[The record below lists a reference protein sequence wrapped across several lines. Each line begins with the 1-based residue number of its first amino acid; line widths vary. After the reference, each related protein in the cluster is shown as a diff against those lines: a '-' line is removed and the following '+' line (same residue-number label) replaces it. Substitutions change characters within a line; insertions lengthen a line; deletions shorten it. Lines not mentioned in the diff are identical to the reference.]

1 MSELAERGAR
11 RIEWARDHMPV
22 LSANRD
28 ELTQKKNLRGLRIG
42 MALHVEAK
50 TGVLALSLKEAG
62 AQIRLASCNPLSTD
76 DSVAAALAEVHGLD
90 VYAKKW
96 QTNEEYYANLNKVL
110 DLKPDL
116 VIDDGADLV
125 FLLHTKRTDLLKGVR
140 GGNEETTTGVIRLRA
155 MERDG
160 ALRFPI
166 IDVNDAQMK
175 HFFDNRYGT
184 GQSTID
190 GLMTATNLLIA
201 GRTFVD
207 AGYGWTGRGIAMR
220 ARGMGARV
228 VVTEVDP
235 VKAIEATMDGFEVL
249 PMSKASRIADFII
262 SATGGKD
269 VLTAAH
275 FPRLKDRVVL
285 GNAGHFDNEISKA
298 DLDRLSKTKKKV
310 REFVDE
316 FAPASWWDIEGLH
329 RARKIGTRESMAR
342 EFALLHA
349 KQADLIR
356 FVDDHVEMDD
366 TFRDFA
372 AFCQRRQIPLEIVS
386 EGLDFYVRH
395 LMRRWELRLPLRA
408 NHAVFE
414 EGSVRIEYPWAD
426 ATCTLCGTCKLL
438 RLFQLRTEGYRIAYV
453 GDGHSDLCPALEA
466 DHVFAKA
473 ELAQLCDQEEIA
485 YISFDRF
492 ADVQRNLVGL
502 T

>member
-50 TGVLALSLKEAG
+50 TGVLALSLKAAG

-175 HFFDNRYGT
+175 HFFDSRYGT

-201 GRTFVD
+201 GRTFVV

-228 VVTEVDP
+228 IVTEVDP

-249 PMSKASRIADFII
+249 PMQKACRIADFII
-262 SATGGKD
+262 SATGCKD
-269 VLTAAH
+269 IVTAAH
-275 FPRLKDRVVL
+275 FPGLKDQVVL
-285 GNAGHFDNEISKA
+285 GNAGHFDNEVSKA
-298 DLDRLSKTKKKV
+298 DLERLAKSKRRV
-310 REFVDE
+310 REFVEEYVLADGKRIHLVAE
-316 FAPASWWDIEGLH
+316 GRLLNIAAGQGHPVEIMDMSFAIQAVSAGYLAEHAGRLH
-329 RARKIGTRESMAR
+329 PR
-342 EFALLHA
+342 
-349 KQADLIR
+349 
-356 FVDDHVEMDD
+356 V
-366 TFRDFA
+366 
-372 AFCQRRQIPLEIVS
+372 
-386 EGLDFYVRH
+386 
-395 LMRRWELRLPLRA
+395 
-408 NHAVFE
+408 
-414 EGSVRIEYPWAD
+414 YP
-426 ATCTLCGTCKLL
+426 
-438 RLFQLRTEGYRIAYV
+438 V
-453 GDGHSDLCPALEA
+453 PPALDLKVA
-466 DHVFAKA
+466 RLKLRSMGIRIDHLTKA
-473 ELAQLCDQEEIA
+473 QRAYLESWQE
-485 YISFDRF
+485 
-492 ADVQRNLVGL
+492 G